1 MARKK
6 VEEQEELVE
15 DIGYDFDTTIE
26 EAKEEITPI
35 AFEEEEKKYI
45 PKKLRNLENYAINP
59 LRNERIIVRFL
70 PKSYAKVTDTR
81 HVLYGGMSES
91 SKRTFVVPINN
102 SGTLVEVLTPEEQ
115 AYLENIMGLEE
126 GDLSV
131 LRKKNNYWIEGNG
144 GISKVTLEKRDNILD
159 LSSPEDF
166 IRYKIL
172 LANKETI
179 APSLKHMEDFP
190 KATYQFVLVSK
201 EEEQK
206 SESANMTSTMQSYME
221 FGKISDDKD
230 KLRFIVE
237 IMNGRS
243 LSRNINIDQLKT
255 LVNQIIQSKPKNF
268 LSVVRDDLLD
278 TKVLLRKAVQAGI
291 VGMRGNYFFLR
302 EGNIPL
308 CPDNA
313 EPTLNVAAA
322 FLNMP
327 KNKEMLFTIQA
338 KVNQ

>member
-1 MARKK
+1 
-6 VEEQEELVE
+6 
-15 DIGYDFDTTIE
+15 
-26 EAKEEITPI
+26 
-35 AFEEEEKKYI
+35 
-45 PKKLRNLENYAINP
+45 
-59 LRNERIIVRFL
+59 
-70 PKSYAKVTDTR
+70 
-81 HVLYGGMSES
+81 MSES

-115 AYLENIMGLEE
+115 VYLENIMGLEE